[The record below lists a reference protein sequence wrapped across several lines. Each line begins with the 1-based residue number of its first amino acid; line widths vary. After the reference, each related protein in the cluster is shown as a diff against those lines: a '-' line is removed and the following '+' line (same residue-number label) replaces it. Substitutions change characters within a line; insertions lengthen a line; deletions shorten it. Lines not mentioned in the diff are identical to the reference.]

1 MQEKITKKIFAQ
13 NLGNLMEK
21 FGATQEM
28 LSNDLG
34 IAQSAISNYLK
45 GRVPRAEILFE
56 LANYFGISVQEL
68 LGTNPLSAQV
78 TLGNRAGNV
87 STMLIDLRGD
97 LAAAEIAIKDAED
110 KLKQAQV
117 GLKNAKDAIGVAKI
131 EAEQLD
137 SIRRKNSK

>member
-110 KLKQAQV
+110 KLKQTQV